1 MKPDE
6 IIDIAIILGMKC
18 EIDSWLDLKKVVLV
32 SIPSKDRTLFST
44 RDPKTKE
51 QSLNKFE
58 HTIIENYEKRTGV
71 RLRTSK

>member
-1 MKPDE
+1 MSPRE
-6 IIDIAIILGMKC
+6 IINVAVTVGTMC

-32 SIPSKDRTLFST
+32 SIPPEDRTQFST

-58 HTIIENYEKRTGV
+58 RTIVENYEKMTGISLKV
-71 RLRTSK
+71 PR